1 MSESRRSFL
10 KKVGAGSALA
20 SAPTLLAAAASG
32 AEEQEEKED
41 ESGENAQPGN
51 EGLLPK
57 GLALCTLKRGGE
69 WGLGVRT
76 ARGILDI
83 EAASDHFEIDDA
95 PETVDEVLQ
104 EGGGETLEEVI
115 ETALSAKHPKPFFLR
130 EEDVIFGPAVT
141 NPEKIIMVGLNYR
154 KHAAEIK
161 MALPTSPVL
170 FNKFNNALLGH
181 NRTLR
186 LPTKVS
192 SQFDYEV
199 ELVIVIGKTARDVS
213 EADALSYVAGYC
225 TGNDFS
231 ARDLQRRTSQI
242 MLGKI
247 GDGFA
252 PLGPWLVTADQVP
265 DPNALDLWCDV
276 NGERRQSSNTVDMV
290 FSCAQLISYCS
301 GLMTLKPGDLIY
313 TGTPEGVI
321 LGKPENNRVWLK
333 AGDKV
338 SCGIEKLGDL
348 AFTLA

>member
-10 KKVGAGSALA
+10 KKVGAGSAIA
-20 SAPTLLAAAASG
+20 TAPTLLAAAEKDG
-32 AEEQEEKED
+32 KKED
-41 ESGENAQPGN
+41 KGGGAA
-51 EGLLPK
+51 GLLPK
-57 GLALCTLKRGGE
+57 GLTLCTLKRGGK
-69 WGLGVRT
+69 WGIGVKT
-76 ARGILDI
+76 DRGILDI
-83 EAASDHFEIDDA
+83 EAASDHFEIDGGPDSL
-95 PETVDEVLQ
+95 DELIQ
-104 EGGGETLEEVI
+104 EGGGDALEEVI
-115 ETALSAKHPKPFFLR
+115 GAAMGAKHPRPFFLA

-141 NPEKIIMVGLNYR
+141 NPEKILMVGLNYR

-181 NRTLR
+181 GRKLH
-186 LPTKVS
+186 LPTKVAT
-192 SQFDYEV
+192 QFDYEV

-213 EADALSYVAGYC
+213 EADALSHVAGYC

-231 ARDLQRRTSQI
+231 ARDLQRRTTQI

-276 NGERRQSSNTVDMV
+276 NGERRQSSNTRDMV
-290 FSCAQLISYCS
+290 FNCAQLISYCS

-321 LGKPENNRVWLK
+321 LGKPADQQVWLK

-338 SCGIEKLGDL
+338 SCGIEKLGEL
-348 AFTLA
+348 SFSLV

>member
-1 MSESRRSFL
+1 MSESRRNFL
-10 KKVGAGSALA
+10 KTVGAGGALA
-20 SAPTLLAAAASG
+20 SAPTLLAATTAT
-32 AEEQEEKED
+32 Q
-41 ESGENAQPGN
+41 GENAGRAGVGAQVN
-51 EGLLPK
+51 ASLPR
-57 GLALCTLKRGGE
+57 GLALCTLKKGGE

-76 ARGILDI
+76 QRGILDV
-83 EAASDHFEIDDA
+83 EAAADHFDIDDA
-95 PETVDEVLQ
+95 PETVDELIQEDGGEMLQ
-104 EGGGETLEEVI
+104 EVIDAALEVR
-115 ETALSAKHPKPFFLR
+115 HPKPFFLR

-141 NPEKIIMVGLNYR
+141 SPEKILMVGLNYR
-154 KHAAEIK
+154 RHAAEIK

-181 NRTLR
+181 NRTLP
-186 LPTKVS
+186 LPAKVA

-199 ELVIVIGKTARDVS
+199 ELVIVMGRTARDVS
-213 EADALSYVAGYC
+213 ESEALSYVAGYC

-276 NGERRQSSNTVDMV
+276 NGERRQSSNTRDMV
-290 FSCAQLISYCS
+290 FNCAQLISYAS
-301 GLMTLKPGDLIY
+301 GLMTLKPGDLIF

-321 LGKPENNRVWLK
+321 LGKPEGQQVWLK

-338 SCGIEKLGDL
+338 TCGIEKLGEL
-348 AFTLA
+348 TVTLA

>member
-10 KKVGAGSALA
+10 KKVGAGGALA
-20 SAPTLLAAAASG
+20 SAPTLLAATAA
-32 AEEQEEKED
+32 AKEEKED
-41 ESGENAQPGN
+41 HEEKESAAAGV
-51 EGLLPK
+51 LPE

-76 ARGILDI
+76 ARGILDV
-83 EAASDHFEIDDA
+83 EAASDHFDIDDA
-95 PETVDEVLQ
+95 PETIDELIQ
-104 EGGGETLEEVI
+104 EGGGDVLQKVMEAALET
-115 ETALSAKHPKPFFLR
+115 KHPKPFFLK
-130 EEDVIFGPAVT
+130 EDDVIFGPAVT
-141 NPEKIIMVGLNYR
+141 NPEKILMVGLNYR
-154 KHAAEIK
+154 RHAAEIK

-181 NRTLR
+181 NRTLH

-199 ELVIVIGKTARDVS
+199 ELVVVIGKTARDVS

-252 PLGPWLVTADQVP
+252 PLGPWLVTADQIP
-265 DPNALDLWCDV
+265 DPNALNLWCDV
-276 NGERRQSSNTVDMV
+276 NGERRQSSNTRDMV
-290 FSCAQLISYCS
+290 FNCAQLISYAS

-321 LGKPENNRVWLK
+321 LGKPESQQVWLK
-333 AGDKV
+333 AGDKI
-338 SCGIEKLGDL
+338 SCGIEKLGELKFDL
-348 AFTLA
+348 A

>member
-10 KKVGAGSALA
+10 KKVGTGSALA
-20 SAPTLLAAAASG
+20 TASTLLAATAAG
-32 AEEQEEKED
+32 AEKEEDKKKVKKQA
-41 ESGENAQPGN
+41 ST
-51 EGLLPK
+51 EGGLPK
-57 GLALCTLKRGGE
+57 GLVLCTLKRGGE

-76 ARGILDI
+76 ERGILDI
-83 EAASDHFEIDDA
+83 EAAADHIGIDDA
-95 PETVDEVLQ
+95 PETVDELLQ
-104 EGGGETLEEVI
+104 EGGGEPLQEVI
-115 ETALSAKHPKPFFLR
+115 EAALGAQHPKPFFLK
-130 EEDVIFGPAVT
+130 EEDVIFGPVVT

-181 NRTLR
+181 NRTLH

-213 EADALSYVAGYC
+213 EADALSHVAGYC

-231 ARDLQRRTSQI
+231 ARDLQRRTSQF

-252 PLGPWLVTADQVP
+252 PLGPWLVTADHVP

-276 NGERRQSSNTVDMV
+276 NGERRQSSNTRDMV
-290 FSCAQLISYCS
+290 FSCAKLISYCS

-321 LGKPENNRVWLK
+321 LGKPESQQVWLK
-333 AGDKV
+333 AGDRV
-338 SCGIEKLGDL
+338 NCGIEKLGEL
-348 AFTLA
+348 KFTLA

>member
-1 MSESRRSFL
+1 MAESRRNFL
-10 KKVGAGSALA
+10 KKLGAGSALA
-20 SAPTLLAAAASG
+20 ATPTLLAAAGEDEEKTSG
-32 AEEQEEKED
+32 GAAEEED
-41 ESGENAQPGN
+41 GGESSGITV
-51 EGLLPK
+51 PK
-57 GLALCTLKRGGE
+57 GLTLCTLKRGGE
-69 WGLGVRT
+69 WGLGVKT
-76 ARGILDI
+76 ERGILDV
-83 EAASDHFEIDDA
+83 EAASDFFDIDGE
-95 PETVDEVLQ
+95 PETLDELVQ
-104 EGGGETLEEVI
+104 GGGGEALLETI
-115 ETALSAKHPKPFFLR
+115 EAAMPEKHPRSFFLS
-130 EEDVIFGPAVT
+130 EDDVIFGPALT
-141 NPEKIIMVGLNYR
+141 NPEKIVMVGLNYR

-170 FNKFNNALLGH
+170 FNKFNNSLLGH
-181 NRTLR
+181 KRTLR
-186 LPTKVS
+186 LPTKVAK
-192 SQFDYEV
+192 QFDYEV

-252 PLGPWLVTADQVP
+252 PLGPWMVSADQVP

-276 NGERRQSSNTVDMV
+276 NGERRQSSNTRDMV
-290 FSCAQLISYCS
+290 FNCAQLISYCS

-313 TGTPEGVI
+313 TGTPEGVV
-321 LGKPENNRVWLK
+321 LGKPEDKQVWLK

-348 AFTLA
+348 SFDLA

>member
-20 SAPTLLAAAASG
+20 TASNLLAATAAS
-32 AEEQEEKED
+32 AEKEED
-41 ESGENAQPGN
+41 QRKVKKQAGT
-51 EGLLPK
+51 EGGLPK
-57 GLALCTLKRGGE
+57 GMALCTLERGSE

-76 ARGILDI
+76 ERGILDI
-83 EAASDHFEIDDA
+83 EAATDHFGIDKA
-95 PETVDEVLQ
+95 PETVDELLQ
-104 EGGGETLEEVI
+104 EGGGEPLQKVI
-115 ETALSAKHPKPFFLR
+115 EAALGAQHPKRFFLK

-161 MALPTSPVL
+161 MPLPTSPVL

-199 ELVIVIGKTARDVS
+199 ELVIVIGKTTRDIS
-213 EADALSYVAGYC
+213 EANALSCVAGYC

-231 ARDLQRRTSQI
+231 ARDLQRRTSQF

-252 PLGPWLVTADQVP
+252 PLGPWLVTADQIP

-276 NGERRQSSNTVDMV
+276 NGERRQSSNTRDMV

-301 GLMTLKPGDLIY
+301 GVMTLKPGDLIY

-321 LGKPENNRVWLK
+321 LGKPESQQVWLK
-333 AGDKV
+333 AGDKI

-348 AFTLA
+348 RFSLA

>member
-10 KKVGAGSALA
+10 RKVGAGSALA
-20 SAPTLLAAAASG
+20 TASTLLATTAAAERKAGKTG
-32 AEEQEEKED
+32 AEK
-41 ESGENAQPGN
+41 SGG
-51 EGLLPK
+51 EGSLPA

-76 ARGILDI
+76 ERGILDI
-83 EAASDHFEIDDA
+83 EAAADHFDIDDA
-95 PETVDEVLQ
+95 PETVDELLQ
-104 EGGGETLEEVI
+104 EGGGETLQEVI
-115 ETALSAKHPKPFFLR
+115 EAALSAKHPKPFFLS

-141 NPEKIIMVGLNYR
+141 NPEKIVMVGLNYR

-192 SQFDYEV
+192 KQFDYEV
-199 ELVIVIGKTARDVS
+199 ELVIVIGRTASDVS

-252 PLGPWLVTADQVP
+252 PLGPWFVTADQVP

-276 NGERRQSSNTVDMV
+276 NGERRQSSNTRDMV

-321 LGKPENNRVWLK
+321 LGKPESQQVWLK
-333 AGDKV
+333 AGDTV
-338 SCGIEKLGDL
+338 SCGIEKLGEL
-348 AFTLA
+348 KFTLA

>member
-10 KKVGAGSALA
+10 RKVGAGSALA
-20 SAPTLLAAAASG
+20 TASTLLAATAATAAEENGGKMEKEKSG
-32 AEEQEEKED
+32 AE
-41 ESGENAQPGN
+41 GGMPA
-51 EGLLPK
+51 

-76 ARGILDI
+76 ERGILDI
-83 EAASDHFEIDDA
+83 EAAADHFDIDDA

-104 EGGGETLEEVI
+104 EGGGETLQEVI
-115 ETALSAKHPKPFFLR
+115 ETALAAKHPKPFFLS

-192 SQFDYEV
+192 KQFDYEV
-199 ELVIVIGKTARDVS
+199 ELVIVIGKTASDVS

-252 PLGPWLVTADQVP
+252 PLGPWFVTADQVP

-276 NGERRQSSNTVDMV
+276 NGERRQSSNTRDMV

-321 LGKPENNRVWLK
+321 LGKPESEQVWLK

-338 SCGIEKLGDL
+338 SCGIEKLGEL
-348 AFTLA
+348 KFTLA

>member
-20 SAPTLLAAAASG
+20 ATPVLLAAADEKDDKKKSG
-32 AEEQEEKED
+32 AVD
-41 ESGENAQPGN
+41 ESEA
-51 EGLLPK
+51 LLLK
-57 GLALCTLKRGGE
+57 GLSLCTLKRGGK
-69 WGLGVRT
+69 WGIGVKT
-76 ARGILDI
+76 QRGVLDV
-83 EAASDHFEIDDA
+83 EAASDHFDIDGEPDSL
-95 PETVDEVLQ
+95 DELIQ
-104 EGGGETLEEVI
+104 EGGGEALEEVI
-115 ETALSAKHPKPFFLR
+115 EKAMAAKHPKPFFLK
-130 EEDVIFGPAVT
+130 EDEVIFGPALT

-170 FNKFNNALLGH
+170 FNKFNNSLLGH
-181 NRTLR
+181 GRTLH
-186 LPTKVS
+186 LPTKVAK
-192 SQFDYEV
+192 QFDYEV

-231 ARDLQRRTSQI
+231 ARDLQRRTTQI

-276 NGERRQSSNTVDMV
+276 NGERRQSSNTRDMV
-290 FSCAQLISYCS
+290 FNCAQLISYCS

-313 TGTPEGVI
+313 TGTPEGVV
-321 LGKPENNRVWLK
+321 LGKPEDKQVWLK
-333 AGDKV
+333 AGDRV
-338 SCGIEKLGDL
+338 RCGIEKLGEL
-348 AFTLA
+348 EFTLA

>member
-20 SAPTLLAAAASG
+20 TAPMLLAAA
-32 AEEQEEKED
+32 EKDEEKE
-41 ESGENAQPGN
+41 EKKGSGDDGG
-51 EGLLPK
+51 GLLPK
-57 GLALCTLKRGGE
+57 GLTLCTLKRGGK
-69 WGLGVRT
+69 WGLGVKT
-76 ARGILDI
+76 QRGILDV
-83 EAASDHFEIDDA
+83 EAASDHFDIDGEPDSL
-95 PETVDEVLQ
+95 DELLQ
-104 EGGGETLEEVI
+104 EGGGEALQKVI
-115 ETALSAKHPKPFFLR
+115 DAAMDAKHPKPFFLA

-141 NPEKIIMVGLNYR
+141 NPEKILMVGLNYR

-161 MALPTSPVL
+161 MPLPTSPVL
-170 FNKFNNALLGH
+170 FNKFNNALLAHG
-181 NRTLR
+181 RTLR
-186 LPTKVS
+186 LPTKVAT
-192 SQFDYEV
+192 QFDHEV

-231 ARDLQRRTSQI
+231 ARDLQRRTTQI

-265 DPNALDLWCDV
+265 DPNGLDIWCDI
-276 NGERRQSSNTVDMV
+276 NGERRQSSNTRDMV
-290 FSCAQLISYCS
+290 FNCAQLISYCS
-301 GLMTLKPGDLIY
+301 GLLTLKPGDLIY

-321 LGKPENNRVWLK
+321 LGKPADKQVWLK

-338 SCGIEKLGDL
+338 SCGIEKLGEL
-348 AFTLA
+348 RFSLV

>member
-1 MSESRRSFL
+1 MGESRRSFL
-10 KKVGAGSALA
+10 KKVGAGGALA
-20 SAPTLLAAAASG
+20 SASTLLAAAA
-32 AEEQEEKED
+32 AADEEKEKGSGKGK
-41 ESGENAQPGN
+41 ESAEQG
-51 EGLLPK
+51 GLPE

-69 WGLGVRT
+69 WGLGVKT
-76 ARGILDI
+76 ERGILDV
-83 EAASDHFEIDDA
+83 EAASDHFDIDDA
-95 PETVDEVLQ
+95 PETIDELIQ
-104 EGGGETLEEVI
+104 EGGGNVLQEVVAA
-115 ETALSAKHPKPFFLR
+115 ALGAKHPRSFFLKD
-130 EEDVIFGPAVT
+130 EDVIFGPAVT
-141 NPEKIIMVGLNYR
+141 NPEKILMVGLNYR
-154 KHAAEIK
+154 RHAAEIK

-181 NRTLR
+181 NRTLH
-186 LPTKVS
+186 LPKKVA

-276 NGERRQSSNTVDMV
+276 NGERRQSSNTRDMV
-290 FSCAQLISYCS
+290 FNCAQLISYAS

-321 LGKPENNRVWLK
+321 LGKPESQQVWLK

-338 SCGIEKLGDL
+338 TCGIEKLGEL
-348 AFTLA
+348 AFSLA

>member
-10 KKVGAGSALA
+10 KKVGAGGALA
-20 SAPTLLAAAASG
+20 TAPTLLAATAAAKEEEEEG
-32 AEEQEEKED
+32 GGDEAAAEDTEL
-41 ESGENAQPGN
+41 G
-51 EGLLPK
+51 

-76 ARGILDI
+76 QRGILDV
-83 EAASDHFEIDDA
+83 EAAADHFDVDDA
-95 PETVDEVLQ
+95 PETIDELIR
-104 EGGGETLEEVI
+104 EGGAEKLREVMEAALE
-115 ETALSAKHPKPFFLR
+115 AKHPRPFFLKDD
-130 EEDVIFGPAVT
+130 DVIFGPAVT
-141 NPEKIIMVGLNYR
+141 NPEKILMVGLNYR
-154 KHAAEIK
+154 RHAAEIK

-181 NRTLR
+181 NRTLH
-186 LPTKVS
+186 LPTRVA

-199 ELVIVIGKTARDVS
+199 ELVIVIGRTARDVS
-213 EADALSYVAGYC
+213 ESDALSYVAGYC

-276 NGERRQSSNTVDMV
+276 NGERRQSSNTRDMV
-290 FSCAQLISYCS
+290 FSCAQLISYAS

-321 LGKPENNRVWLK
+321 LGKPESQQVWLK

-338 SCGIEKLGDL
+338 TCGIEKLGEL
-348 AFTLA
+348 TVTLA